1 MEAKI
6 ITYSV
11 KNLSIAEQNQLR
23 KKLNGHNDRS
33 HGGKYKYRRKG
44 LLDQIVHLKP
54 NRSTIIARKEEASKV
69 IQLLKK
75 HKAEILSYNIQIART
90 EFDK

>member
-11 KNLSIAEQNQLR
+11 NHLSIAQQNQLR

-33 HGGKYKYRRKG
+33 HGGRYKYRRRG
-44 LLDQIVHLKP
+44 LLDQIRHIKP
-54 NRSTIIARKEEASKV
+54 NRSTIIAPKKEADDI
-69 IQLLKK
+69 IQLLRKY
-75 HKAEILSYNIQIART
+75 KAKIESYNIQITRT
-90 EFDK
+90 EFSK